1 MPIGL
6 LALALII
13 MTLDLVALTKPRIT
27 LMTLLVA
34 GGCMMLAEA
43 RLAFSDAAL
52 ALLGIALLVSGSSA
66 FNMYIER
73 EHDKHMERT
82 RNRPLPSGRLKPG
95 LALWVGFLTSILAI
109 PALVS
114 STNWLTAWLG
124 FGSLLAYVLIY
135 TPMKRWS
142 TWALVVGAVPGAM
155 PALMGYTAVSGK
167 IDSTG
172 LALFGLAFFWQLPHF
187 IAIGIFRKDEY
198 TRAGFPVIAQV
209 TGEPAAILLSVFTT
223 VLIVLNAGLLWWLEI
238 GGVFYGCVSTLL
250 GIWFLVIAGL
260 GFFSADTKI
269 WARKLFMASL
279 VYQAVLFVAL
289 AVDGLLCKL
298 L

>member
-1 MPIGL
+1 
-6 LALALII
+6 

-43 RLAFSDAAL
+43 HLSLTDACL

-66 FNMYIER
+66 FNMYLER
-73 EHDKHMERT
+73 EHDKYMERT
-82 RNRPLPSGRLKPG
+82 RHRPLPSGRLKPVWALG
-95 LALWVGFLTSILAI
+95 LGFIASVLAM
-109 PALVS
+109 PALLL
-114 STNWLTAWLG
+114 STNWLTACLG
-124 FGSLLAYVLIY
+124 LGSLVAYVLIY
-135 TPMKRWS
+135 TPMKRLS
-142 TWALVVGAVPGAM
+142 TLALVIGAVPGAM

-167 IDSTG
+167 IDMTG

-187 IAIGIFRKDEY
+187 IAIGIFRQEEY
-198 TRAGFPVIAQV
+198 TKAGFPVIVKV
-209 TGEPAAILLSVFTT
+209 TGEFLAIGLT
-223 VLIVLNAGLLWWLEI
+223 VLTTLLIVINAGLLWWLEI

-250 GIWFLVIAGL
+250 GIWFLLIACL

-279 VYQAVLFVAL
+279 VYQGLLFMVLAL
-289 AVDGLLCKL
+289 DGLICKFL
-298 L
+298 

>member
-1 MPIGL
+1 MRMM
-6 LALALII
+6 LALPLII

-43 RLAFSDAAL
+43 PLSVSNAAL

-82 RNRPLPSGRLKPG
+82 RNRPLPAGRLKPAI
-95 LALWVGFLTSILAI
+95 ALWVGFLTSILAI
-109 PALVS
+109 PALVV
-114 STNWLTAWLG
+114 STNWLTAGLG
-124 FGSLLAYVLIY
+124 FGSLIAYVLIY
-135 TPMKRWS
+135 TPMKRLS
-142 TWALVVGAVPGAM
+142 TWALVVGAFPGAA

-167 IDSTG
+167 IDLTG

-198 TRAGFPVIAQV
+198 TRAGFPVIAHV
-209 TGEPAAILLSVFTT
+209 TGESVAILLSVLTT
-223 VLIVLNAGLLWWLEI
+223 ILIVLNAGLLWWLEV
-238 GGVFYGCVSTLL
+238 GGVFYACVSTLL
-250 GIWFLVIAGL
+250 GIWFLVIACL
-260 GFFSADTKI
+260 GFVSSDIKA
-269 WARKLFMASL
+269 WAKKLFLASL
-279 VYQAVLFVAL
+279 VYQGVLFLGL